1 MVRISPRSGPS
12 LVSQARSG
20 CHVQWAAEDETVR
33 RHRRPSGCES
43 EHAGRH
49 GRTGEP
55 GVLPSTGPRVG
66 HGWRLGSNSRWRL
79 ERSREGTS
87 AAQERSLVPVRAQS
101 GLQEGEAWPP
111 REAVTGI
118 VTGLDD
124 AQHVGGKG
132 RPRTTGC
139 YTSNRGRPSFFTA
152 TRCSTN
158 HHPAVYFSHLQMRE
172 L

>member
-101 GLQEGEAWPP
+101 GLQEGRHGH
-111 REAVTGI
+111 REKRSRGLLQGWMTLSTWAGRGALGQQAVIPATE
-118 VTGLDD
+118 
-124 AQHVGGKG
+124 VGPASS
-132 RPRTTGC
+132 RPRGVQQTTILRFI
-139 YTSNRGRPSFFTA
+139 SPISK
-152 TRCSTN
+152 
-158 HHPAVYFSHLQMRE
+158 
-172 L
+172 